1 MSAQQL
7 VEEMK
12 AYLAG
17 KQVRPQRLP
26 PPPSSPPPEPPNG
39 FSRRDQMAMF
49 NAQSHREYTGQRRQG
64 SAVARPVPIARPIL
78 TVRTDL

>member
-1 MSAQQL
+1 MSAQQV

-12 AYLAG
+12 AYLSG

-39 FSRRDQMAMF
+39 LTRRDQLAMF
-49 NAQSHREYTGQRRQG
+49 NAQSHREY
-64 SAVARPVPIARPIL
+64 
-78 TVRTDL
+78 RTDC